1 MNPMTRGIEMS
12 NHSQIDTD
20 LPDDPDKFYRA
31 GRGAEEL
38 AAPSVEGLPS
48 ALEQLGASPFP
59 KSGFPLL
66 GFLATLYDQVASTSR
81 VTAASDAPPDT
92 R

>member
-1 MNPMTRGIEMS
+1 MS
-12 NHSQIDTD
+12 NHSQDDVD
-20 LPDDPDKFYRA
+20 LPTDPETFYRA

-38 AAPSVEGLPS
+38 SAPSVDGLPS

-81 VTAASDAPPDT
+81 ATTADDSPPES

>member
-1 MNPMTRGIEMS
+1 MS
-12 NHSQIDTD
+12 NHSQDD
-20 LPDDPDKFYRA
+20 VELPADPETFYRA
-31 GRGAEEL
+31 GHGAEEL
-38 AAPSVEGLPS
+38 SAPSVDGLPS

-81 VTAASDAPPDT
+81 AASADDSPSEAL
-92 R
+92 